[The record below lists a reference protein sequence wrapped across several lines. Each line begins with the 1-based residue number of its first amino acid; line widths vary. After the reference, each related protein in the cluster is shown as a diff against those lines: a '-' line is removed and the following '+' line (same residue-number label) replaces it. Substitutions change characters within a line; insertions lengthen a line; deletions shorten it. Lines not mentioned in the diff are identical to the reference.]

1 MKETVTHPNPAR
13 PLKRKGKATRAAIL
27 DAAHEVFKSTGYY
40 GSSVSEIVRRCGFSM
55 GTFYHYF
62 RNKEQVFLALNDE
75 IVSRFRKRVEAS
87 PPTDLRFEDRLQ
99 RVIRVLLDHTR
110 DNFAFHRILGES
122 ELIDGVTIAYYDA
135 ITQYYRDFFHR
146 EAQSGN
152 IQPLDPDLLAYGLI
166 GVCYFHSLDWGSGE
180 TPGQDT
186 LAGNITDL
194 VVNGISGP
202 TPWNRP
208 KDQDLF
214 SVPAPAPLHRDDQAP
229 LTKGEK
235 TRQLIL
241 NAAEKV
247 IGRYGINRAS
257 ISEITRE
264 AGVAQG
270 TFYIHFNSKSDL
282 LEEFVRYI
290 NHEMRR
296 EIQRFVAGSED
307 RRDDE
312 RVGMLVFFR
321 FIRQHRQIYRVVPEC
336 EMISRRVALWYYQT
350 LAKGYVA
357 GLKGGI
363 LRGDIRS
370 DIQAPFAA
378 RSLMGLIHFVG
389 LKKIIW
395 SPNPEADIDRQFFGD
410 LTRFVLFGLKGSGA
424 GVDFSVDTS
433 RRSL

>member
-1 MKETVTHPNPAR
+1 MLETVSKSNSER
-13 PLKRKGKATRAAIL
+13 PLKRKGRATRAAIL

-40 GSSVSEIVRRCGFSM
+40 GSSISEITRRCGFSM
-55 GTFYHYF
+55 GTFYNYF
-62 RNKEQVFLALNDE
+62 KNKEQVFLALNDE
-75 IVSRFRKRVEAS
+75 IVSRFRKRIEAS
-87 PPTDLRFEDRLQ
+87 PPTDLKFEERLR
-99 RVIRVLLDHTR
+99 RVVRLLLDHTR

-152 IQPLDPDLLAYGLI
+152 IHPLDPDLLAYGLT
-166 GVCYFHSLDWGSGE
+166 GVCYFHSLDWGTGE
-180 TPGQDT
+180 SPDQDA
-186 LAGNITDL
+186 LVDGITDL
-194 VVNGISGP
+194 VINGISGSKQ
-202 TPWNRP
+202 WNIP
-208 KDQDLF
+208 KEQDIF
-214 SVPAPAPLHRDDQAP
+214 SLPAPVPLHTDDHAP

-235 TRQLIL
+235 TRQFIL

-247 IGRYGINRAS
+247 IGRHGINRAS

-270 TFYIHFNSKSDL
+270 TFYIHFSSKSDL

-296 EIQRFVAGSED
+296 EIQRFVAGVGD
-307 RRDDE
+307 RRDAE
-312 RVGMLVFFR
+312 RVGMRVFFR

-336 EMISRRVALWYYQT
+336 EMISRGVALWYYQT
-350 LAKGYVA
+350 LAKGYVE
-357 GLKGGI
+357 GLKEGI
-363 LRGDIRS
+363 RRGDIR
-370 DIQAPFAA
+370 DIPAPFAA

-395 SPNPEADIDRQFFGD
+395 SPDPEADMDRRLFGD
-410 LTRFVLFGLKGSGA
+410 LTRFVLFGLKGSRA
-424 GVDFSVDTS
+424 GVDFSVDT
-433 RRSL
+433 